1 MARLEMVKNFFE
13 VVDFNPKS
21 LTKFTEINFIDYFRF
36 IYQNNQTKLTILENF
51 NGILTLDGNDLVDN
65 SIQNI
70 EIKSDN
76 CQLILINGIKTRIEV
91 DYEQINALSKIR
103 VEGDYT
109 IDILIAFNSKEQ
121 NVKMQECYLPDLKF
135 TPYNLTLLNLNMNV
149 SSLVLF
155 CFHELFILNRI
166 EIVFEKVSEIHVN
179 SLNYH
184 IVSLIETSCDTK
196 FKVIF
201 NKYSNQGSCL
211 VRIENP
217 KLEKVEFR
225 NSIL

>member
-1 MARLEMVKNFFE
+1 MAKLELSKELFERIKN
-13 VVDFNPKS
+13 DSRS
-21 LTKFTEINFIDYFRF
+21 LTKFSEIKFDSNLFDFQKYESTLIISKEFKGE
-36 IYQNNQTKLTILENF
+36 IK
-51 NGILTLDGNDLVDN
+51 LDGQDLLDN
-65 SIQNI
+65 SIKNIDLNSTKCMLILVNNMFTQINISYDNI
-70 EIKSDN
+70 EALTKVRTDETQNFINVFIRFDS
-76 CQLILINGIKTRIEV
+76 LIHT
-91 DYEQINALSKIR
+91 
-103 VEGDYT
+103 
-109 IDILIAFNSKEQ
+109 DIL
-121 NVKMQECYLPDLKF
+121 QECYLPDLKF